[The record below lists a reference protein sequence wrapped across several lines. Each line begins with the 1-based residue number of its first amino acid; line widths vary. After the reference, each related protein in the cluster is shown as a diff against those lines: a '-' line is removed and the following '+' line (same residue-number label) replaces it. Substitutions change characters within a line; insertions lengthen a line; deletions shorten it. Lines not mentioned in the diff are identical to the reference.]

1 MDNHT
6 LGLDV
11 ALVGDRRK
19 VEADGDLGLRVES
32 IGGFHKQ
39 PALADVLHSAN
50 AEVRDG
56 PALTWANSETL
67 RLSRLS
73 GINPMW
79 HFPWRT
85 RLTIEKCSIYQAGQ
99 EAQQEVSL

>member
-1 MDNHT
+1 MFFFHLKKLDPHVDTRFGMDNHT

-11 ALVGDRRK
+11 TAVGDRRK
-19 VEADGDLGLRVES
+19 VEADSDLGLRVES

-56 PALTWANSETL
+56 PAFNL
-67 RLSRLS
+67 
-73 GINPMW
+73 
-79 HFPWRT
+79 
-85 RLTIEKCSIYQAGQ
+85 GQ
-99 EAQQEVSL
+99 Q